1 MAQFFCAN
9 INKSLF
15 DSFAGFYHCNVPP
28 IENIRLML
36 QPILGYAPTQIIYV
50 AGLTAVHYGFVIGF
64 YCIYKLLRRL
74 LTKKTP
80 AAV

>member
-1 MAQFFCAN
+1 VVAAVVSQLLETN
-9 INKSLF
+9 Y
-15 DSFAGFYHCNVPP
+15 AGFYHCNVPP

-36 QPILGYAPTQIIYV
+36 QPILGYAPTQIIHV

-64 YCIYKLLRRL
+64 YCLYKLLRRL
-74 LTKKTP
+74 LTKKAP